1 MQQCMNMNKNY
12 HEAIFS
18 NVETSNCCI
27 CSELNGVMNNEV
39 TVAQSNIAY
48 LLNVAS
54 TSSLVMTKVLRLSTN
69 ILELMESVSVL
80 FVMLLILLELL
91 VRIFLLTGGTGT
103 TCKNIEMCTSS
114 ENGFKYTLFHNTLK
128 MD

>member
-1 MQQCMNMNKNY
+1 MNMNKNY

-18 NVETSNCCI
+18 NVKTSNCCKR
-27 CSELNGVMNNEV
+27 SELNGVMNNGV
-39 TVAQSNIAY
+39 TVIY
-48 LLNVAS
+48 LLNIAS
-54 TSSLVMTKVLRLSTN
+54 TSSLVMTKMLRFPTN

-103 TCKNIEMCTSS
+103 TCKNTVTCTSN
-114 ENGFKYTLFHNTLK
+114 EDGFKHTLFYNTLK